1 MKSKKFIVLL
11 LIVSSFFITNLK
23 VKADNLSER
32 KALGYSYNVVKSDY
46 AVPEGIKVGAPILD
60 EEWLNTIVYNPLD

>member
-32 KALGYSYNVVKSDY
+32 KALGYSYNVVKIRLCCTRRD
-46 AVPEGIKVGAPILD
+46 
-60 EEWLNTIVYNPLD
+60 